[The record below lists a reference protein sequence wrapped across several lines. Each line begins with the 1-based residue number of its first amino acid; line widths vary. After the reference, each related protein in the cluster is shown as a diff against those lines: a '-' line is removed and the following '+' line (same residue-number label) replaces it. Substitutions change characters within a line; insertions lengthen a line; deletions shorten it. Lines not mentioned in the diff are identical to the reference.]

1 MEKERRKIEGE
12 LKLCQDQVAE
22 LEREKRNV
30 ENMLTLKDKDASSLV
45 LKLEDDQALV
55 AKSQKGIKEIQGRIE
70 ELEQEVEAERQSRSK
85 AEHQRSDLSREI
97 DDLGHRLDEAGGATN
112 AQIELN
118 KKRES
123 ELNKLRK
130 DLEEANIQH
139 DSLLSGNL

>member
-1 MEKERRKIEGE
+1 MEKDRRKIEGE

>member
-12 LKLCQDQVAE
+12 LKLCQDQVSE

-70 ELEQEVEAERQSRSK
+70 ELEQELEVERQSRSK
-85 AEHQRSDLSREI
+85 AEHPRSYLSREI
-97 DDLGHRLDEAGGATN
+97 DDLGHHLDEAGGATN

>member
-12 LKLCQDQVAE
+12 LKLCQDQVSE